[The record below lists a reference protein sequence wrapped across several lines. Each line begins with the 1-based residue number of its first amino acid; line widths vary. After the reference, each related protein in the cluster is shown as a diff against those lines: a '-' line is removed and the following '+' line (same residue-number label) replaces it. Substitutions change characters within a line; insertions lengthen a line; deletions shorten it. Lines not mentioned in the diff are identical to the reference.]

1 MPDPAGAA
9 GCKRKVAEALLPQGN
24 WRMASARV
32 ARGSLDLIE
41 LLPVKTL
48 AI

>member
-24 WRMASARV
+24 WRMASARM
-32 ARGSLDLIE
+32 ATGSLDPAE
-41 LLPVKTL
+41 LLPTKTL